1 MAKKK
6 KKVVCPEMPAWLITF
21 SDMMTLML
29 TFFVLLVS
37 MATID
42 ESRKLVVLGSVMGT
56 FGYGTKSYDVLT
68 RSETKRSVEPGP
80 MEKVPDLQP
89 LKNML
94 WEDSQEDLRFESNR
108 FVQVFSVNAD
118 LLFAQGRTELM
129 PEGQT
134 FLSQLVPTLS
144 RIDQPLLLA
153 GHTSNLRDELG
164 TEFRLE
170 DRNRIPD
177 LSWKLSLGRIMSVY
191 RHLVVSG
198 LDAQKLKVEAF
209 GKYQP
214 HFTQETAK
222 GRSMNRRVDIVL
234 DKRSGGVSM
243 AAVERQ
249 VRENRKDD
257 NLFDADGFIFKIKN
271 PAEQVQRSKP
281 WPRKRKG
288 NVLPLPPG
296 WLLFPIW

>member
-42 ESRKLVVLGSVMGT
+42 ESRRLIVLGSVMGT
-56 FGYGTKSYDVLT
+56 FGYGNRSYDVLT

-80 MEKVPDLQP
+80 MEDVPDLQP

-108 FVQVFSVNAD
+108 FVQVFSINAD
-118 LLFAQGRTELM
+118 LLFARNSIELTEEGR
-129 PEGQT
+129 T
-134 FLSQLVPTLS
+134 FLSELVPTLA
-144 RIDQPLLLA
+144 RVQYPLLLA

-170 DRNRIPD
+170 DRKRIPD

-191 RHLVVSG
+191 RQLVASG
-198 LDAQKLKVEAF
+198 LDPQKLKVEAF

-214 HFTQETAK
+214 HFTQDTAR

-234 DKRSGGVSM
+234 DKRSSGVSM
-243 AAVERQ
+243 AEIEQQ
-249 VRENRKDD
+249 VRENKKDD
-257 NLFDADGFIFKIKN
+257 NLFDADGFIFKIRT
-271 PAEQVQRSKP
+271 PSDEAEE
-281 WPRKRKG
+281 
-288 NVLPLPPG
+288 
-296 WLLFPIW
+296 

>member
-42 ESRKLVVLGSVMGT
+42 ESRRLIVLGSVMGT
-56 FGYGTKSYDVLT
+56 FGYGNRSYDVLT

-80 MEKVPDLQP
+80 MEDVPDLQP

-108 FVQVFSVNAD
+108 FVQVFSINAD
-118 LLFAQGRTELM
+118 LLFARNSIELTEEGR
-129 PEGQT
+129 T
-134 FLSQLVPTLS
+134 FLSELVPTLV
-144 RIDQPLLLA
+144 RVQYPLLLA

-170 DRNRIPD
+170 DRKRIPD

-191 RHLVVSG
+191 RQLVASG
-198 LDAQKLKVEAF
+198 LDPQKLKVEAF

-214 HFTQETAK
+214 HFTQDTAR

-234 DKRSGGVSM
+234 DKRSSGVSM
-243 AAVERQ
+243 AEIEQQ
-249 VRENRKDD
+249 VRENKKDD
-257 NLFDADGFIFKIKN
+257 NLFDADGFIFKIRT
-271 PAEQVQRSKP
+271 PSDEAEE
-281 WPRKRKG
+281 
-288 NVLPLPPG
+288 
-296 WLLFPIW
+296 